1 MSDDP
6 GPYLHFPNRVW
17 GGLTLGLCAQIAFAA
32 LCLLENVSSFAGGLG
47 DNALY
52 LIGGSQALWV
62 LPLLIHLYR
71 TSRRPM
77 AQGVWIVAG
86 LTALLNA
93 TLMALVL
100 AAL

>member
-6 GPYLHFPNRVW
+6 GPYLYLPNRVW
-17 GGLTLGLCAQIAFAA
+17 GGLTLGFCAQATFGA
-32 LCLLENVSSFAGGLG
+32 LCLLENVSGFAGGVG

-52 LIGGSQALWV
+52 LIGGSQAVWV
-62 LPLLIHLYR
+62 LPLLIHLYW

-86 LTALLNA
+86 LTALLNGI
-93 TLMALVL
+93 LVALVL